1 MTRLG
6 KWNEEVGTPSI
17 RESLLSKGPAQALVF
32 FVEKVVESCLKV
44 LGRRWARGT
53 KQYEEWG
60 WLGGA
65 SASWAVAEDSLVSRG
80 GRRGVCVVRIFWGN
94 PDRLKARSLLAAR
107 LQASQLVGLSYFPGP
122 WRCAHPYVVSFH
134 VLTQQTLVAFGYIP
148 QPAAT
153 GGLFYG
159 RRYYWAARIR
169 RVSARHGA
177 LLDLLH

>member
-80 GRRGVCVVRIFWGN
+80 EGG
-94 PDRLKARSLLAAR
+94 
-107 LQASQLVGLSYFPGP
+107 ASVWYGF
-122 WRCAHPYVVSFH
+122 
-134 VLTQQTLVAFGYIP
+134 FGGIR
-148 QPAAT
+148 T
-153 GGLFYG
+153 G
-159 RRYYWAARIR
+159 
-169 RVSARHGA
+169 
-177 LLDLLH
+177 